1 MTRINETFLKYYKD
15 HLNFWSDRTWFET
28 NKLIWYRKPQ
38 WASEENLYP
47 IHLSILCLFYI
58 TFSFWQETQWL
69 NSHLSKKKKKK
80 QRLEG
85 KIMIIILLLALK
97 MYYPN
102 SVTDTGMYLCDRDK
116 CVCCMHMP
124 LAALHTQGGLYWS
137 TLWWIRYW
145 HLSVLKIHRTQHQGG
160 WRFANS
166 TQGIQ
171 DLSIWYTLSP
181 SLLRMTCCS
190 LKAGSATNGKLQIW
204 WDSFLYIQ

>member
-1 MTRINETFLKYYKD
+1 MSIRGKSLSNPFVHPLSVLHHIFFLAG
-15 HLNFWSDRTWFET
+15 NSVT
-28 NKLIWYRKPQ
+28 Q
-38 WASEENLYP
+38 Q
-47 IHLSILCLFYI
+47 
-58 TFSFWQETQWL
+58 SFV
-69 NSHLSKKKKKK
+69 KKKKKK